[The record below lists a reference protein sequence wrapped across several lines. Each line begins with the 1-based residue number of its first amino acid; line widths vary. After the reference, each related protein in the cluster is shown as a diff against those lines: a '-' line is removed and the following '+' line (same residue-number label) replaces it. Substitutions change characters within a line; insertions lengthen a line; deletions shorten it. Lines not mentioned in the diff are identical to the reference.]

1 MKIKFVLSLK
11 KEKHFT
17 DLGIPEREKNKTKD
31 KNKRQNTLDGL
42 KIVNYMNSLL
52 MHFDLSMQISYF
64 ILKNILMLK

>member
-17 DLGIPEREKNKTKD
+17 DLGIPEREKQKT

>member
-17 DLGIPEREKNKTKD
+17 DLGIPEREKKKT